1 MVELQYHTYRV
12 YILRWLLPVLA
23 TLALL
28 TVVVWP
34 LMKDM
39 KLRELS
45 INSKTRLRVEEVAM
59 TMPTAN
65 TPAKIEVSKPE
76 FIGRDE
82 QNRPYK
88 ITAAKV
94 IQTGLQ
100 TGVPL
105 TLEKPIARLTLDVD
119 QNVFITL
126 NADSGIYDPAKK
138 TLDLKGAVKVT
149 HSSGYDLDMT
159 DLFVDLVKGWS
170 QSEHGVTG
178 KGPAGTLSGEKLELR
193 DKGNHII
200 LHGKSKI
207 TFDAAAAK
215 KDPKTGKDMLKV
227 TE

>member
-1 MVELQYHTYRV
+1 MHLKYHTYRV
-12 YILRWLLPVLA
+12 YVLRWLFPSLA
-23 TLALL
+23 AVTLLL
-28 TVVVWP
+28 VVIWP
-34 LMKDM
+34 IVKDI

-59 TMPTAN
+59 TMPKADA
-65 TPAKIEVSKPE
+65 PAKIEVSKPE

-94 IQTGLQ
+94 MQTGLQ

-105 TLEKPIARLTLDVD
+105 TLEKPVARLTLDID
-119 QNVFITL
+119 KDIAITL
-126 NADSGIYDPAKK
+126 SADSGVYDPTAK
-138 TLDLKGAVKVT
+138 TLQLDGAVKVT
-149 HSSGYDLDMT
+149 HSSGYALDMQ

-178 KGPAGTLSGEKLELR
+178 TGPAGTLSGEKLELR

-207 TFDAAAAK
+207 TFDAAGAEKA
-215 KDPKTGKDMLKV
+215 P
-227 TE
+227 E